1 VCGIVI
7 AAAQKPL
14 CENFVVSEIAANC
27 LQRKGFPFG
36 EALSALITALS
47 HFCRLIAAIHAT
59 DDGSG

>member
-27 LQRKGFPFG
+27 LQRKGLPVWGSPFRLDHRVI
-36 EALSALITALS
+36 AFLSAN
-47 HFCRLIAAIHAT
+47 RG
-59 DDGSG
+59 DPRY